1 MFNLLR
7 SKITIAATAF
17 LLAKS
22 SSAQRELNLPEHD
35 NKPYYFGITLS
46 YNSSYL
52 HATHNPRFLQYDTI
66 MVAEPINAGGFGLGL
81 MASARISNRF
91 ELRFNPQ
98 LIFAEKRLRY
108 VTKYDKPTEQ
118 PNPTKSIESI
128 LMSFPIQVKFKSDR
142 INNFRV
148 YMLGGFKFDYDMASN
163 STARRAEDLVKLK
176 KADYGF
182 EGGLGFN
189 FYFKSFIF
197 SPEIKISNG
206 FGNVHSR
213 DQNLKFS
220 NVLDRLQNR
229 MIVFSIHLEG

>member
-1 MFNLLR
+1 M
-7 SKITIAATAF
+7 
-17 LLAKS
+17 
-22 SSAQRELNLPEHD
+22 AQRELNLPEHD
-35 NKPYYFGITLS
+35 SKPYYFGITLS

-52 HATHNPRFLQYDTI
+52 HATHHQRFLRYDTV
-66 MVAEPINAGGFGLGL
+66 MVVEPVNAGGFGLGL
-81 MASARISNRF
+81 LATARISNRF

-98 LIFAEKRLRY
+98 LMFAEKKLRY
-108 VTKYDKPTEQ
+108 VTKYDKPTEE

-128 LMSFPIQVKFKSDR
+128 LMSLPLQVKFKSDR

-148 YMLGGFKFDYDMASN
+148 YMVGGVKFDYDMASN
-163 STARRAEDLVKLK
+163 STARRAEDLVKLSK
-176 KADYGF
+176 SDYGF
-182 EGGLGFN
+182 EGGIGFN

-213 DQNLKFS
+213 DANLKFS
-220 NVLDRLQNR
+220 NSLDRLQNR